1 MSQRPLEL
9 QPTTGTEKDPIAL
22 NVRRTLVLGSD
33 SGRCD
38 INWPGL
44 AGAHCAIGRL
54 KKGGWALRDLG
65 SGHTTKLNNKQ
76 VQAARLAHGDLIQLG
91 SAGFRVVDPNLD
103 ELQQPGSEPSPR
115 ARAQAPSTPSLARS
129 KQTKSRSPQSPASDL
144 DEIQLEQL
152 PPAASSGPSKGQAVI
167 DGFRLMR
174 PLGRGSM
181 GEVWLALQESL
192 DRKVALKLLSPKLAR
207 DAVFVA
213 RFQSEARA
221 AAALNHSNVV
231 HVYDVGF
238 ASGKHYIA
246 MEYMRGGNLED
257 RIQKEGALPAADVI
271 AALLDAAA
279 GLAFAEARGI
289 VHRDIKPANLMC
301 EVDGRVKIA
310 DLGLAMRSGDEG
322 DGPTLGT
329 PHFISPEQARGE
341 STDSRS
347 DLYSLGV
354 TAWRML
360 TAATPF
366 QGSNSREILNAV
378 HSAPLPDLPSL
389 APDAPPYLVRVIL
402 RLMDRDP
409 AQRFQSATDL
419 SEALRAGLGAD
430 GAQAPKA
437 RNPLPL
443 ALGTFALLA
452 AGTWA
457 WFHFANQ
464 EQMND
469 STQGAGMPSIP
480 APPAI
485 DAPALNGPTDA
496 LGKTQSTLSTPDDQ
510 APDEDERLKQFEA
523 SALVLWE
530 SAKELEAPER
540 MQTLAELIRK
550 YPGTSAASQAA
561 DVIAEYEVD
570 RRMQSLQE
578 NAFDSQLSKALA
590 GLRLRSGLE
599 GLNPTLGEQ
608 PAALDEGS
616 SAGTPAGTPG
626 GTPGNAP
633 GNAPDPAPLDQSTL
647 ESAQGKSGLGLIE
660 QLPGLKQSLPPL
672 PDFRTNEA
680 KAPSSY
686 SIGLAGLLLSPAPPG
701 LESHPDWIQGRM
713 ALEQEFSDLIAQ
725 LQTEA
730 IDRLQDWTRSGELE
744 SLARWLTQLRTQLN
758 APRLVQVVGAEIH
771 PAGKAIKG
779 LDRWAASSQ
788 ASMDSFAIEFANRQ
802 KRQDAQDR
810 AGQLQR
816 NGSLAQQLRK
826 LELVTAASRLEALGS
841 KLRTEQERDPV
852 LALAAEFRLG
862 RGVLDQILTEL
873 SAGRWRRRGT
883 LDPRGERLTTR
894 QVLGAAAPNGLM
906 IEGSDGKPELLEFE
920 TFSNQPAA
928 FDALFRARLVR
939 DFNSEE
945 LAGIAF
951 LVRSAALLNALEQWL
966 PALSDPSLLAVDAA
980 EILARDAEHA
990 LDWARQADQVALCK
1004 RELGAAEALLAT
1016 LESARDEKWS
1026 TATVRTENLLEDYAG
1041 TMLLLMLSDGSP
1053 WREAESR

>member
-9 QPTTGTEKDPIAL
+9 QPTTGAEKDPIVL

-33 SGRCD
+33 AGRCD

-65 SGHTTKLNNKQ
+65 SGHATKLNNKQ
-76 VQAARLAHGDLIQLG
+76 VQAARLAHGDLVQLG

-103 ELQQPGSEPSPR
+103 ELQP
-115 ARAQAPSTPSLARS
+115 
-129 KQTKSRSPQSPASDL
+129 PAENL
-144 DEIQLEQL
+144 EEIQLEEV
-152 PPAASSGPSKGQAVI
+152 PAVSSSSLTQGQVVI

-181 GEVWLALQESL
+181 GEVWLALQTSL

-221 AAALNHSNVV
+221 AAALNHSNIV

-257 RIQKEGALPAADVI
+257 RIQKEGALPAADVV

-279 GLAFAEARGI
+279 GLAFAESRGI

-341 STDSRS
+341 STDHRS

-360 TAATPF
+360 TATTPF
-366 QGSNSREILNAV
+366 QGSNSREILKAV
-378 HSAPLPDLPSL
+378 HSAPLPDLSSL
-389 APDAPPYLVRVIL
+389 APDAPPYLVAVIR
-402 RLMDRDP
+402 RLMDRVP
-409 AQRFQSATDL
+409 ANRFQSATDL
-419 SEALRAGLGAD
+419 TEALRAGLGAVEN
-430 GAQAPKA
+430 QAPKA

-443 ALGTFALLA
+443 ALGTIALLA
-452 AGTWA
+452 AGAWA
-457 WFHFANQ
+457 WIQVA
-464 EQMND
+464 D
-469 STQGAGMPSIP
+469 QGATSHNSLGLGEPSIP

-485 DAPALNGPTDA
+485 EAPALNGSPDA
-496 LGKTQSTLSTPDDQ
+496 LANAETTPGEE

-523 SALVLWE
+523 SASLLWE
-530 SAKELEAPER
+530 SAQQLDAPER
-540 MQTLAELIRK
+540 MQAYAELIRK
-550 YPGTSAASQAA
+550 FPGTSAAGQAA
-561 DVIAEYEVD
+561 DVIAKYEVD

-578 NAFDSQLSKALA
+578 NALDSQLSKALA
-590 GLRLRSGLE
+590 DLRLRSGLE
-599 GLNPTLGEQ
+599 GLNPMLTAQ
-608 PAALDEGS
+608 PAEPDENS
-616 SAGTPAGTPG
+616 SAG
-626 GTPGNAP
+626 
-633 GNAPDPAPLDQSTL
+633 APDKEPDAGPSDPSTP
-647 ESAQGKSGLGLIE
+647 ESGAQGAVGLGVID
-660 QLPGLKQSLPPL
+660 QLSELEPSLPPL
-672 PDFRTNEA
+672 PDFRTDEA
-680 KAPSSY
+680 RAPNSY

-701 LESHPDWIQGRM
+701 LETHPDWIQGRM
-713 ALEQEFSDLIAQ
+713 ALEQEFTDHIAQ

-730 IDRLQDWTRSGELE
+730 LNRLQDWTRSGKLE
-744 SLARWLTQLRTQLN
+744 SLAAWLTQLRTQLG
-758 APRLVQVVGAEIH
+758 APRLAQVVGAESH
-771 PAGKAIKG
+771 PAGTAIVN

-788 ASMDSFAIEFANRQ
+788 ASMDSFATEFADRQ

-810 AGQLQR
+810 AGHLHR
-816 NGSLAQQLRK
+816 DGSLARHMRQ
-826 LELVTAASRLEALGS
+826 LELEAAASNLEALGS
-841 KLRTEQERDPV
+841 KLRTQRERDPV
-852 LALAAEFRLG
+852 LALAAEVRLG

-873 SAGRWRRRGT
+873 SAGQWRRRGT

-894 QVLGAAAPNGLM
+894 QVLGAAAPDGLM
-906 IEGSDGKPELLEFE
+906 VEGSDGKPELLKLEAL
-920 TFSNQPAA
+920 SNQPAA
-928 FDALFRARLVR
+928 LDALFRARLAR
-939 DFNSEE
+939 DYSPEE

-966 PALSDPSLLAVDAA
+966 PALTDPGSLEVDADL
-980 EILARDAEHA
+980 ILAQDAEHA
-990 LDWARQADQVALCK
+990 LDWARQADQLALCE
-1004 RELGAAEALLAT
+1004 RELGAAEALLAA
-1016 LESARDEKWS
+1016 LESARDQKWS
-1026 TATVRTENLLEDYAG
+1026 AAAVQTEKLLEEYAG

-1053 WREAESR
+1053 WREAEAR